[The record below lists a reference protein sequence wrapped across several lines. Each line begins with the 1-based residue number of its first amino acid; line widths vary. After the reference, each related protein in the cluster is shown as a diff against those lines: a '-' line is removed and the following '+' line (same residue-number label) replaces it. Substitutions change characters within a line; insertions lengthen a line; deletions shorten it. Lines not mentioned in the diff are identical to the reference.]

1 MGAGVARRT
10 CSSGWPLPSGS
21 PKARIPHMF
30 GHGPLCSVLCCVVF
44 AKFPWPPLV
53 SCALHPSNV
62 EDRNCL
68 VGNLTFC

>member
-30 GHGPLCSVLCCVVF
+30 GHGPLCSVAVLCCFVF
-44 AKFPWPPLV
+44 ATSSFGPLCYSYGSYFPL
-53 SCALHPSNV
+53 L
-62 EDRNCL
+62 ER
-68 VGNLTFC
+68 